1 MPDDSV
7 YEAIESHFITPPVC
21 PFQNGDGTQHHYC
34 GDHLAAISS
43 AYSPKGCGMEMN
55 KNQKT
60 DKLSFSQKSCCADAL
75 EIFQSTED
83 ISIADDVKG
92 LDLDFL
98 SSPIQGIRKLA
109 GLANNQ
115 KTQLYKSP
123 PPLQRRL
130 FNLYGSYVFYE

>member
-1 MPDDSV
+1 MKQLKVILLLLLFVHSKMGM
-7 YEAIESHFITPPVC
+7 ALNF
-21 PFQNGDGTQHHYC
+21 HYC

-60 DKLSFSQKSCCADAL
+60 DKFSFSQKSCCADAL

-109 GLANNQ
+109 VLANNQ
-115 KTQLYKSP
+115 KTQLYKRP